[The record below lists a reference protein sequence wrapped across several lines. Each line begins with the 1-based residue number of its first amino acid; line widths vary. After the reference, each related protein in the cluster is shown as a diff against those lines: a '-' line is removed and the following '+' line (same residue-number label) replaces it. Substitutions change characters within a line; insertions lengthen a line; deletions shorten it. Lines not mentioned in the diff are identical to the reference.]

1 MEGLT
6 SRQLIYNG
14 IGQIFEGDKRKL
26 DNALKGQGWRYFVAG
41 LCILPITL
49 LKVIVFMFE
58 NKHLFHRH
66 KEVNCRP
73 FTESEGLGL
82 SMRQLKREAEMVY
95 LSKMKSYNWEAYE
108 KMSEF
113 DEKYTK
119 EDIKEKALLELQNIF
134 NNNLYLKGEIIRITR
149 NRVKDKDLLKSAE
162 TGKLT
167 TAFITQ
173 RVTFGEEMNKLLKI
187 VIPSLKHRKLK
198 GTDTT
203 YIVFEND
210 ELFELEQK
218 LRNLF
223 MVPVTVSVKKKAEPC
238 S

>member
-26 DNALKGQGWRYFVAG
+26 DNALKGQGWRYFAAG
-41 LCILPITL
+41 LCIFPLTL
-49 LKVIVFMFE
+49 IKVAVFLFE
-58 NKHLFHRH
+58 SKHLFHRH

-95 LSKMKSYNWEAYE
+95 LSKMKSYNWEVYE
-108 KMSEF
+108 KMSKF

-119 EDIKEKALLELQNIF
+119 EDIKEKALLELQSTF

-149 NRVKDKDLLKSAE
+149 NRVKDKDLLESAE

>member
-41 LCILPITL
+41 LCILPVTL

-58 NKHLFHRH
+58 NKHLFHKH

-149 NRVKDKDLLKSAE
+149 N
-162 TGKLT
+162 
-167 TAFITQ
+167 FIT
-173 RVTFGEEMNKLLKI
+173 RDL
-187 VIPSLKHRKLK
+187 
-198 GTDTT
+198 
-203 YIVFEND
+203 
-210 ELFELEQK
+210 
-218 LRNLF
+218 
-223 MVPVTVSVKKKAEPC
+223 
-238 S
+238 

>member
-58 NKHLFHRH
+58 NKHLFHHH
-66 KEVNCRP
+66 KEIYTS
-73 FTESEGLGL
+73 FEESNGVGL

-113 DEKYTK
+113 DQKYTK
-119 EDIKEKALLELQNIF
+119 EGIKEKALLELQNTF

-149 NRVKDKDLLKSAE
+149 NRVKDKDLLESAE

-167 TAFITQ
+167 AAFITQ

-198 GTDTT
+198 GTNTT

>member
-1 MEGLT
+1 MDGLT
-6 SRQLIYNG
+6 STDLILNG
-14 IGQIFEGDKRKL
+14 IGNIFKGDKSKL
-26 DNALKGQGWRYFVAG
+26 DKTLGGQGWRYFAAG
-41 LCILPITL
+41 LCIFPLTL
-49 LKVIVFMFE
+49 IKVAVFLFE
-58 NKHLFHRH
+58 SKHLFHVHREH
-66 KEVNCRP
+66 ITPIEEVK
-73 FTESEGLGL
+73 GVGL

-119 EDIKEKALLELQNIF
+119 EDIKEKALLELQSTF

-149 NRVKDKDLLKSAE
+149 NRVKDKDLLESVE

-187 VIPSLKHRKLK
+187 VIPSLKHKKLK

-223 MVPVTVSVKKKAEPC
+223 MVPVTVSVKKKVTNE
-238 S
+238 